1 MPQILNS
8 LITTLRDSPRFIS
21 AKNELLATIV
31 ESSESIQGVRSGSRS
46 DEMISSYQASLKE
59 FAKNR
64 GRDLYFPF
72 LASGIGSG
80 PWVELVDGSVKFDMI
95 TGIGIHFFGHSHPAL
110 IEEMI
115 KGLPGDIM
123 QGNLEPGIEMNDL
136 LKALLSRVGEGSR
149 LAHGWLMCSGTMV
162 NEVAL
167 KIVRQKKFPATKVL
181 AFKDCFAG
189 RSTAMQEITDNPSY
203 RQGQPTYGEVHYLS
217 FYDAKVGLSDSIAR
231 TLGEMKELF
240 IRYPGQFALLMTE
253 LVQGEGGFQSAPR
266 EFYVRVFD
274 EAKKA
279 GLALWM
285 DEVQTFGRTGELF
298 AYQKFGLNEY
308 VDVVT
313 VGKMLQACAL
323 LFTSEI
329 APKPGLVAGT
339 FSGSTAALRTARRV
353 LELLDEGQ
361 FLGEGGRIDRLSTEF
376 VHGLEA
382 LKSSTC
388 KGLIGEI
395 RAVGGMIGFEPL
407 NGTMD
412 DVKAVLMKLF
422 DLGVVAF
429 YCGHGP
435 YLIRMLPPLGAM
447 ESSHISQVCRIIEQA
462 LVAVVAQRKAESL
475 KGKV

>member
-1 MPQILNS
+1 MSQVLNPVS
-8 LITTLRDSPRFIS
+8 VALRGSARFIA
-21 AKNELLATIV
+21 AKNELLAAIS
-31 ESSESIQGVRSGSRS
+31 EASSAIQGVRCRS
-46 DEMISSYQASLKE
+46 DSKELNEVFQAALKE
-59 FAKNR
+59 FARDR

-72 LASGIGSG
+72 LASGLGSG
-80 PWVELVDGSVKFDMI
+80 PWVELLDGSVKFDMI

-110 IEEMI
+110 ISEMI
-115 KGLPGDIM
+115 DGLPGDVM
-123 QGNLEPGIEMNDL
+123 QGNLEPGVEMKEL
-136 LKALLSRVGEGSR
+136 LGALLSRVGAGSR
-149 LAHGWLMCSGTMV
+149 LTRGWLMCSGTMV

-167 KIVRQKKFPATKVL
+167 KIVRQKKFPASKVL

-203 RQGQPTYGEVHYLS
+203 RQGQPTYGEVFYLS
-217 FYDAKVGLSDSIAR
+217 FYDPKLGLQASVAR
-231 TLGEMKELF
+231 TLGEMKEHF
-240 IRYPGQFALLMTE
+240 ARYPGQFALLMTE
-253 LVQGEGGFQSAPR
+253 LVQGEGGFQYAPR

-298 AYQKFGLNEY
+298 AYQTFGLNEY

-323 LFTSEI
+323 LFTDEYN
-329 APKPGLVAGT
+329 PKPGLVAGT

-353 LELLDEGQ
+353 LELLDEGH
-361 FLGEGGRIDRLSTEF
+361 FLGQGGQIEKLSSEF
-376 VHGLEA
+376 VRQLED
-382 LKSSTC
+382 LKSKSC
-388 KGLIGEI
+388 KGMLGEI
-395 RAVGGMIGFEPL
+395 RAIGGMIGFEPF
-407 NGTMD
+407 NGTLE

-447 ESSHISQVCRIIEQA
+447 RESHVAQVCQIIERA
-462 LVAVVAQRKAESL
+462 LIEVGAQRKSEASKE
-475 KGKV
+475 KV